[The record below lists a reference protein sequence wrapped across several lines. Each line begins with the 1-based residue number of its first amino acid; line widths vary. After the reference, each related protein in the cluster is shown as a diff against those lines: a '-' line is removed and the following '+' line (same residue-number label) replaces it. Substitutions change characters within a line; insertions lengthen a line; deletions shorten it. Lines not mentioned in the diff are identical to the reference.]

1 MIQYRFLNA
10 TKMIQSSESARIYP
24 SVRLRLR
31 RQGMTK
37 ESCFS
42 SSKEKGG
49 LEECKH
55 KSYLPTRKQAYKESC
70 KLTRIQK
77 LDDPVKSLMEK
88 QRADGPIG
96 KKIIGKLI
104 FDDEIF
110 IVGLFTDC
118 MINSIVNFSV
128 IAQ

>member
-1 MIQYRFLNA
+1 M
-10 TKMIQSSESARIYP
+10 
-24 SVRLRLR
+24 
-31 RQGMTK
+31 
-37 ESCFS
+37 
-42 SSKEKGG
+42 
-49 LEECKH
+49 
-55 KSYLPTRKQAYKESC
+55 PTRKQAYKESC

-77 LDDPVKSLMEK
+77 SDDPVKSLMEK
-88 QRADGPIG
+88 QRADGLIG
-96 KKIIGKLI
+96 KEIIGKLI